1 MSEPNSNE
9 DGVPTTKYQS
19 SGAYRKFKDGK
30 SKERKVLGDL
40 EVFRDL
46 IYKKANPGKSND
58 AAEKFIRTTEKL
70 AEYVRG
76 EYSSDM
82 SYLIQFGTEP
92 EFKMPEAP
100 KVMKDQPVDEI
111 AMVRYKTEY
120 TFYLT
125 QQETYKKHKAGV
137 FGVILGQCHAEVKD
151 ALYRDPEYAD
161 IAVKND
167 VVKLLEKLR
176 KLSHDCAEA
185 QDPVWSAVLV
195 LRRLLSCQ
203 QQQDSVM
210 QYTQRFKSLAKV
222 VEAQWGSFY
231 PVKLAASN
239 KADDIAKCSEKTL
252 VMIYLHNACNKRYA
266 SLKESLINNYI
277 HGSNQ
282 YPSTLEAADNLLSN
296 YQDHSVKALK
306 AVAASIESNHEFLF
320 AQRGNKQG
328 NRDGSNGNNEDKK
341 NPARRGSK
349 KRGSKQGEGGHDDE
363 FVGWSTPSPS

>member
-100 KVMKDQPVDEI
+100 KAKKDQAVDEI

-176 KLSHDCAEA
+176 KLSHDCAETPCGLQCLCYDA
-185 QDPVWSAVLV
+185 SAHAN
-195 LRRLLSCQ
+195 S
-203 QQQDSVM
+203 SE
-210 QYTQRFKSLAKV
+210 TQL
-222 VEAQWGSFY
+222 
-231 PVKLAASN
+231 
-239 KADDIAKCSEKTL
+239 C
-252 VMIYLHNACNKRYA
+252 
-266 SLKESLINNYI
+266 
-277 HGSNQ
+277 
-282 YPSTLEAADNLLSN
+282 
-296 YQDHSVKALK
+296 
-306 AVAASIESNHEFLF
+306 
-320 AQRGNKQG
+320 
-328 NRDGSNGNNEDKK
+328 
-341 NPARRGSK
+341 
-349 KRGSKQGEGGHDDE
+349 
-363 FVGWSTPSPS
+363 STPSNSSHWQKLLRHSGDRSTPSSFQPPPGPTT